1 MNHTELVMRPTHN
14 ACWLFL
20 RVLVRGSPAGLGRER
35 LGWMT
40 ELAAEVLE
48 SLSTPDQVE
57 RRPVAERL
65 GALQQRMTKCPNIAS
80 GEEFAGYP

>member
-1 MNHTELVMRPTHN
+1 
-14 ACWLFL
+14 
-20 RVLVRGSPAGLGRER
+20 
-35 LGWMT
+35 MT

>member
-1 MNHTELVMRPTHN
+1 LAVPE
-14 ACWLFL
+14 
-20 RVLVRGSPAGLGRER
+20 VLVCGFCPQGSEKR
-35 LGWMT
+35 LGQMT

-48 SLSTPDQVE
+48 SLSTPDQVD

-65 GALQQRMTKCPNIAS
+65 GALQQRLAKYPSIAS

>member
-1 MNHTELVMRPTHN
+1 
-14 ACWLFL
+14 
-20 RVLVRGSPAGLGRER
+20 
-35 LGWMT
+35 MT

-65 GALQQRMTKCPNIAS
+65 GALQQRLAKYPSIAS